1 MTSVL
6 NVDTIADKAGT
17 GPVGL
22 TKQSA
27 AKVFCAY
34 QMSSSNAINGSFN
47 VSSQT
52 DTATGHSTLAYTN
65 NMSAAGAYA
74 AHGMSSDQ
82 NYMCANQGRTAAAG
96 TALTTSD
103 GDFSCVSDAGA
114 DKDSNINL
122 IAIHG
127 DLA

>member
-6 NVDTIADKAGT
+6 NVDTIADKAGS

-27 AKVFCAY
+27 AKVFCSW
-34 QMSSSNAINGSFN
+34 QKSSSDAINGSFN
-47 VSSQT
+47 VTSQT
-52 DTATGHSTLAYTN
+52 DTATGHTTLAYIN
-65 NMSAAGAYA
+65 SMSAAGAYTA
-74 AHGMSSDQ
+74 GGMSSDQ
-82 NYMCANQGRTAAAG
+82 MMMCANQGRTAAAG
-96 TALTTSD
+96 TALTTSS
-103 GDFSCVSDAGA
+103 GAFSVVSDASV
-114 DKDSNINL
+114 DKDSNVNL